1 MAKYDLPTEL
11 NFVMNYTNSQ
21 KVNKPVIAIYHHN
34 HVRMLIKPI
43 VRRFINLLSVNTHM
57 RILIAPIVRR
67 CKYML
72 SFSMM
77 LIMTQY
83 DEIHMSKLTT
93 RIVRRCV
100 CTFYEHDLD

>member
-1 MAKYDLPTEL
+1 MAKYDLPNEL

-21 KVNKPVIAIYHHN
+21 KVNKPVIAMYHDS
-34 HVRMLIKPI
+34 HVRM
-43 VRRFINLLSVNTHM
+43 
-57 RILIAPIVRR
+57 LIAPIVRR

>member
-21 KVNKPVIAIYHHN
+21 KVNKHVIAMYHDN

-57 RILIAPIVRR
+57 RIVRR